1 MTLRACITLY
11 IYLIDESPSH
21 LILLMMTKINNF
33 SAFSQPTLTGNN
45 TQKTINLKL
54 LSKLGPEGIEI
65 SVQTQRLHSL
75 NNFAGDDEITSY

>member
-1 MTLRACITLY
+1 MTQSASVTLCV
-11 IYLIDESPSH
+11 YLIDESKSY
-21 LILLMMTKINNF
+21 LILLMMVKINNF
-33 SAFSQPTLTGNN
+33 AAFSQPTLTKNN

-54 LSKLGPEGIEI
+54 LSELGLEGIEI